1 MLDVAERAGVSKASV
16 SRFIG
21 DDRALLSDAIAL
33 RIEQAIDE
41 LGYRP
46 NQMARGLKRGR
57 TRLIGMLVADIR
69 NPYSIAVMHG
79 VETACRQHGYSLVVC
94 NTDRDD
100 EQERQHLA
108 ALRAYN
114 IEGLIVNTLGH
125 HLDQLLEL
133 QREMPLVLVDRKVEP
148 LHSDLVGLDNPVAV
162 RMAVEHLEQQGYRD
176 LLLVTEA
183 TDGTSSRLE
192 RLDSFKAEMTNRPTL
207 TGAVLEL
214 DGELEQRLQKFLGK
228 SGPKALFCAN
238 GIAALACTRALK
250 NLGCD
255 LFDDV
260 GLIAL
265 DDLDWYPLVGN
276 GITAL
281 AQPTEAIGASAFDCL
296 LKRLRGDSQPPRT
309 LDFLSTTMHKYPV
322 SISLSSYG
330 ADLVRQQGQLSFVEV
345 LAAAG
350 AQRIEWREELLT
362 TEQPHELA
370 QAAADQGLECVFSSP
385 LELWV
390 AGRSQPNAELAAT
403 LDRAQAFGARWLKVS
418 LGYFTDTNDLDSLSA
433 LLNRHPVKLLVEND
447 QTLHGGRIEPMQRF
461 FNEIERLAVPV
472 KMTFDIG
479 NWQWQDQSAT
489 TAARLLGRHV
499 DYLHCK
505 AVARRADGKLVALPP
520 GAADL
525 HLWEQLLKHMTQGI
539 TRAVEFPLQG
549 NDLVP
554 VTAQQVATLAVLG
567 QPRVEN
573 AHV

>member
-1 MLDVAERAGVSKASV
+1 
-16 SRFIG
+16 
-21 DDRALLSDAIAL
+21 
-33 RIEQAIDE
+33 
-41 LGYRP
+41 
-46 NQMARGLKRGR
+46 
-57 TRLIGMLVADIR
+57 
-69 NPYSIAVMHG
+69 
-79 VETACRQHGYSLVVC
+79 
-94 NTDRDD
+94 
-100 EQERQHLA
+100 
-108 ALRAYN
+108 
-114 IEGLIVNTLGH
+114 
-125 HLDQLLEL
+125 
-133 QREMPLVLVDRKVEP
+133 
-148 LHSDLVGLDNPVAV
+148 
-162 RMAVEHLEQQGYRD
+162 
-176 LLLVTEA
+176 
-183 TDGTSSRLE
+183 
-192 RLDSFKAEMTNRPTL
+192 
-207 TGAVLEL
+207 
-214 DGELEQRLQKFLGK
+214 
-228 SGPKALFCAN
+228 
-238 GIAALACTRALK
+238 
-250 NLGCD
+250 
-255 LFDDV
+255 
-260 GLIAL
+260 
-265 DDLDWYPLVGN
+265 
-276 GITAL
+276 
-281 AQPTEAIGASAFDCL
+281 
-296 LKRLRGDSQPPRT
+296 
-309 LDFLSTTMHKYPV
+309 MHKYPV

-390 AGRSQPNAELAAT
+390 AGRSHPNAELAVT

>member
-1 MLDVAERAGVSKASV
+1 M
-16 SRFIG
+16 
-21 DDRALLSDAIAL
+21 
-33 RIEQAIDE
+33 
-41 LGYRP
+41 Y
-46 NQMARGLKRGR
+46 
-57 TRLIGMLVADIR
+57 
-69 NPYSIAVMHG
+69 
-79 VETACRQHGYSLVVC
+79 
-94 NTDRDD
+94 
-100 EQERQHLA
+100 
-108 ALRAYN
+108 
-114 IEGLIVNTLGH
+114 
-125 HLDQLLEL
+125 
-133 QREMPLVLVDRKVEP
+133 
-148 LHSDLVGLDNPVAV
+148 
-162 RMAVEHLEQQGYRD
+162 
-176 LLLVTEA
+176 
-183 TDGTSSRLE
+183 
-192 RLDSFKAEMTNRPTL
+192 
-207 TGAVLEL
+207 
-214 DGELEQRLQKFLGK
+214 
-228 SGPKALFCAN
+228 
-238 GIAALACTRALK
+238 
-250 NLGCD
+250 
-255 LFDDV
+255 
-260 GLIAL
+260 
-265 DDLDWYPLVGN
+265 
-276 GITAL
+276 
-281 AQPTEAIGASAFDCL
+281 
-296 LKRLRGDSQPPRT
+296 
-309 LDFLSTTMHKYPV
+309 KYPV

-330 ADLVRQQGQLSFVEV
+330 ADLVRQQGQLSFVSV

-362 TEQPHELA
+362 TEQPLELA
-370 QAAADQGLECVFSSP
+370 HAAADQGLECVFSSP

-461 FNEIERLAVPV
+461 FNEVERLAVPV

-525 HLWEQLLKHMTQGI
+525 HLWEQLLKLMTQGI

-549 NDLVP
+549 DDLVQI
-554 VTAQQVATLAVLG
+554 TAQQVAALAVLG